1 LVSIIERIV
10 TLEKKFVTLAA
21 AVGNFKMP
29 VDIGGNQVD
38 DGKIRELDHRLT
50 AVEQELQNLR
60 N

>member
-1 LVSIIERIV
+1 M
-10 TLEKKFVTLAA
+10 EKKFVTLAA

-50 AVEQELQNLR
+50 AVEQELLNLR